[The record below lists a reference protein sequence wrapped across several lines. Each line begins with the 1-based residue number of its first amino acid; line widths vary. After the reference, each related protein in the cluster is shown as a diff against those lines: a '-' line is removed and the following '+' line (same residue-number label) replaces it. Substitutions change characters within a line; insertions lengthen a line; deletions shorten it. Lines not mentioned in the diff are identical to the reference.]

1 MTVTCFCGP
10 VGLQI
15 PNCLPPVYQQICK
28 TGGALYVLKIC
39 KGTNFAQNAFIY
51 TYMYTKCIY
60 CLNIYVQYINI
71 SIFVFI
77 FKYIYMYVSLYGTC

>member
-39 KGTNFAQNAFIY
+39 KGTNFAQNVFIY
-51 TYMYTKCIY
+51 IY
-60 CLNIYVQYINI
+60 ILN
-71 SIFVFI
+71 VFI
-77 FKYIYMYVSLYGTC
+77 A